1 MRIRNTSKCC
11 LLSHSPITA
20 FGPGLRIGAFFRFP
34 VGSSRIPRRVENEA
48 AGKGGATGKMEG
60 IRQPNTPA
68 PAGERKEQHGTGYGR
83 RYRRADFPASW
94 PRSRLWNAPF
104 PRGLPEKCGAMDPA
118 AVHRKRHGPDPST
131 GPSAGRSRPR
141 GGVRAVR
148 RRTGRGPVRTDVPSG
163 RRVRHAAHGPAGQ
176 RLPPIRRGGPRPN
189 AVQHFPVR
197 TGGGTSA

>member
-1 MRIRNTSKCC
+1 PRVFHLRGIFMSTMYPVSPPFPVVSFLSGDGWMRIRNTSKCC

-83 RYRRADFPASW
+83 RFGRTADA
-94 PRSRLWNAPF
+94 
-104 PRGLPEKCGAMDPA
+104 
-118 AVHRKRHGPDPST
+118 
-131 GPSAGRSRPR
+131 
-141 GGVRAVR
+141 
-148 RRTGRGPVRTDVPSG
+148 
-163 RRVRHAAHGPAGQ
+163 
-176 RLPPIRRGGPRPN
+176 
-189 AVQHFPVR
+189 
-197 TGGGTSA
+197 